1 MKTIKTKP
9 GRFAPGT
16 RFKTPDVTC
25 RAAREADLEQL
36 KQRLLR
42 QLLEENSSADLTAPL
57 RRAANEAAALAWL
70 TPYSLLVFPT
80 LLEEKA
86 QAARH
91 QSLRQARIRRR
102 SRNLLAED

>member
-1 MKTIKTKP
+1 MDSCPFGIVSLGP
-9 GRFAPGT
+9 
-16 RFKTPDVTC
+16 
-25 RAAREADLEQL
+25 RATW
-36 KQRLLR
+36 
-42 QLLEENSSADLTAPL
+42 EENSKASLKEFQKTRDCRSTSPDLTAPL

-70 TPYSLLVFPT
+70 TPYALLVFPT

-91 QSLRQARIRRR
+91 QTLRQAGIRRR

>member
-16 RFKTPDVTC
+16 RFKAPDVSF
-25 RAAREADLEQL
+25 RVAQEADLEQL

-42 QLLEENSSADLTAPL
+42 QLLGENTSPDLTAPL
-57 RRAANEAAALAWL
+57 RRAANEAAALAWP
-70 TPYSLLVFPT
+70 TPCALLVFPT

-91 QSLRQARIRRR
+91 QTLRQAGIRRR